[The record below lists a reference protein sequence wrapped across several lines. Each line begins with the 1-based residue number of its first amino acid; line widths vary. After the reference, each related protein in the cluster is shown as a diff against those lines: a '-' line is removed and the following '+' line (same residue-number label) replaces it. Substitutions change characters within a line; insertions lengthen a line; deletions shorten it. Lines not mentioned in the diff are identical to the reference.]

1 MIHLIPIGWY
11 YRFYDAIS
19 ARYDGKTTTFLSG
32 TLNAAKG
39 QYETLQW
46 TVIKHIELSI
56 TNSKLKVQY
65 GGNLI
70 TLDLFLLSC

>member
-1 MIHLIPIGWY
+1 MLSVL
-11 YRFYDAIS
+11 DMM
-19 ARYDGKTTTFLSG
+19 ARQLHLSG

-56 TNSKLKVQY
+56 TNSKPKVQY